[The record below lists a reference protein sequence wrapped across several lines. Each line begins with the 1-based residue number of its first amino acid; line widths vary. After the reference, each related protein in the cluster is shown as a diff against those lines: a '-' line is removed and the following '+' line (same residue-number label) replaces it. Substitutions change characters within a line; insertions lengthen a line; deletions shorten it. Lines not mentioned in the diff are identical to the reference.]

1 MTELK
6 DEHFEVISKNKQKA
20 YDERQKMRDQLA
32 FFVLNCDSYDLMKLY
47 DEFKRLKRNTI
58 IK

>member
-20 YDERQKMRDQLA
+20 HEERQKMRDQLA

-47 DEFKRLKRNTI
+47 DEFKRLKKN
-58 IK
+58 K